1 MLRGRLALES
11 GAVHE
16 GWLFGAPLSPATS
29 GEVVFNTCM
38 TGYQEVCTDPS
49 YAGQLLV
56 FTQPLIGNVGAAEVD
71 MESSRAWC
79 RGVLV
84 AECSP
89 TSPHWQAE
97 LRSEE
102 HTSELQSLR

>member
-1 MLRGRLALES
+1 MG
-11 GAVHE
+11 
-16 GWLFGAPLSPATS
+16 F
-29 GEVVFNTCM
+29 GEVIFNTCM

-71 MESSRAWC
+71 MESDRAFC
-79 RGVLV
+79 RGVIV

-89 TSPHWQAE
+89 TSPHWQA
-97 LRSEE
+97 
-102 HTSELQSLR
+102 QSTFGAWLADQGVPGLDGVDT